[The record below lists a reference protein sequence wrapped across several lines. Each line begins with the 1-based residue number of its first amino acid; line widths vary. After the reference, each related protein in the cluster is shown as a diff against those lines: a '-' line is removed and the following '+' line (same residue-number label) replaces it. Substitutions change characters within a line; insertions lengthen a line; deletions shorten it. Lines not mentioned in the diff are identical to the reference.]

1 MRLGMERFVRAGKTQ
16 RVKSKSPFFLW
27 WSSFIWCD
35 DINGRQNLTE
45 PQKQFMTHECHESWL
60 KKKEKKRVWIQRDCH
75 SFRKGDAYPAAI
87 TSYLH
92 VIFYIVSLRNG
103 GEWRDLC
110 NSAITILSRFIWH
123 DKKMENI
130 KVVHEAREKQHMV
143 SNDRKW
149 ERIYTSSASL
159 SLWRYPPWGRYISS
173 NISRIITVSKEYY
186 YLTPLLASVVF

>member
-1 MRLGMERFVRAGKTQ
+1 M
-16 RVKSKSPFFLW
+16 
-27 WSSFIWCD
+27 
-35 DINGRQNLTE
+35 TE
-45 PQKQFMTHECHESWL
+45 
-60 KKKEKKRVWIQRDCH
+60 KKKKK
-75 SFRKGDAYPAAI
+75 SLNTKGLPLLPKRDAYPAAI

-143 SNDRKW
+143 SNDRK
-149 ERIYTSSASL
+149 
-159 SLWRYPPWGRYISS
+159 
-173 NISRIITVSKEYY
+173 
-186 YLTPLLASVVF
+186 